1 MPDCL
6 RPHFG
11 LCDSSTPGFPINTS
25 VSWSLLKLMSIGSV
39 MPSNRLIL
47 CRPPTPCPQSF
58 PASGI
63 LTMSWLF
70 ASGDRSIGV
79 SASASVLPVTT
90 QGWFSLGLTGFVSLL
105 SKGLSRVFSST
116 TVQKHQFFG
125 AQPSLRSSSLIHTWL
140 LERPCD
146 NDWQPSKGYQ
156 RTTPTLFPK
165 ELQCQLYIQV
175 VQFFLKNWMALH
187 LSSISMKWA
196 FLQSFIK
203 SHFSVGWEANLMTLF
218 CRGSLPGCTLDS
230 PGGFKRYQCSHPHPQ
245 GSYVLAWGFL

>member
-1 MPDCL
+1 
-6 RPHFG
+6 
-11 LCDSSTPGFPINTS
+11 
-25 VSWSLLKLMSIGSV
+25 MSQFF
-39 MPSNRLIL
+39 
-47 CRPPTPCPQSF
+47 T
-58 PASGI
+58 
-63 LTMSWLF
+63 
-70 ASGDRSIGV
+70 SGDRSIGV

-175 VQFFLKNWMALH
+175 VQFFLKELNGSPFVKYFREMGFSSVIYKISFQCWMRSQFDDIVLQGLPTWLH
-187 LSSISMKWA
+187 TRLS
-196 FLQSFIK
+196 
-203 SHFSVGWEANLMTLF
+203 
-218 CRGSLPGCTLDS
+218 
-230 PGGFKRYQCSHPHPQ
+230 
-245 GSYVLAWGFL
+245 WGL